1 MIQSLMP
8 RCARRTSLSAKMRPK
23 SCSNLALFV
32 SKLEDRSMREGGAR
46 SLQRILER
54 ALPEIAALPRL
65 GALIAGD
72 AENTAGSANAGG
84 ESRPALE
91 SLLASLELAPPGA
104 ADLGSVEYHETL
116 ALWHLLGR
124 RAGERSS
131 SGAEAVRFVEALLDA
146 IDAVDASELSESAGE
161 ESEAKKGSIA
171 LSLSARRTIVGAY
184 LEGFVL
190 EREERARLELERSA
204 LGSLE
209 LRELGEGVAL
219 LVLAGS
225 YPHPELG
232 AKLESFGRELFQRE
246 ARALIVDGGSL
257 NAPRLHLDGIREL
270 VAVAEAIGVYI
281 ALVDG
286 RGELGALLGRPSKTT
301 LSAALTEALERSRDG
316 RRFVGALR
324 SRLRGFWRAGQ
335 PS

>member
-1 MIQSLMP
+1 MIQPLMP

-72 AENTAGSANAGG
+72 MGNAGG

-146 IDAVDASELSESAGE
+146 IDEQGE
-161 ESEAKKGSIA
+161 AEKQSGA